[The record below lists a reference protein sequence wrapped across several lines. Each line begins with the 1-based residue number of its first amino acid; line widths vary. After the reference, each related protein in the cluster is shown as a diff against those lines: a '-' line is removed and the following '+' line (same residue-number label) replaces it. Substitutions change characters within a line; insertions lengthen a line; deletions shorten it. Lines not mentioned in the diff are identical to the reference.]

1 MFTRTLMFF
10 IMSSFLTGCASTGP
24 TKDEIQKAVDNFTFK
39 PVSEGKARV
48 YIYYSMRNKE
58 LGDIAFSTSREG
70 KYLGK
75 IFYGEHTTFELP
87 AGEQKIFFRG
97 YGKSYKGKYLFAD
110 EFKLVAGETYILNLV
125 YGTIFNRYA
134 DDGLSL
140 IGSLN
145 LRKNKNKATYYLSN
159 TLEAKNSDS
168 CLQKKEVLMFRN
180 LCI

>member
-1 MFTRTLMFF
+1 MFTRVLMFL
-10 IMSSFLTGCASTGP
+10 IVSSFLSGCASTGP
-24 TKDEIQKAVDNFTFK
+24 TKDEIQQAVDTFVFE
-39 PVSEGKARV
+39 PVTEGKARV

-58 LGDIAFSTSREG
+58 IGDIAFSSSGEG
-70 KYLGK
+70 NYLGK
-75 IFYGEHTTFELP
+75 VFYGEHTTFELP

-110 EFKLVAGETYILNLV
+110 KFKLIAGQTYIFNVV

-145 LRKNKNKATYYLSN
+145 LQKNKNKATYYLSN
-159 TLEAKNSDS
+159 TIEAKNSES
-168 CLQKKEVLMFRN
+168 CLQMKDVLMFRS